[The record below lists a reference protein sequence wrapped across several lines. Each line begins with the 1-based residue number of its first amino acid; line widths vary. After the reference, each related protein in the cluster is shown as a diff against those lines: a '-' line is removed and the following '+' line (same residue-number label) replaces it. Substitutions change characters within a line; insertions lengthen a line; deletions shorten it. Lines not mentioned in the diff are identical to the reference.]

1 MSTQWQRGLT
11 MVEVLVALAI
21 TAIALLAAGQAMR
34 SMIHAAARQEQVTLA
49 QLCAENQLVNT
60 RLARNFPAVGQQQM
74 LCEQMGRQFT
84 VKLWVSAT
92 ANPSFRRVQAQVF
105 EGSESVLSIATVIG
119 RY

>member
-1 MSTQWQRGLT
+1 

-34 SMIHAAARQEQVTLA
+34 SMIHGAQRQEQVMLA
-49 QLCAENQLVNT
+49 QLCAENALVAT
-60 RLARNFPAVGQQQM
+60 RLSSQFPAIGANA
-74 LCEQMGRQFT
+74 LACEQMGQAFT

-105 EGSESVLSIATVIG
+105 QGDVSVLSIATVLG